1 MATDPLVRTRAPWRL
16 GSLALPHR
24 VLLGSM
30 HTGLEAAGATAPGAW
45 SAVPDARAL
54 AAFYRERVEGGA
66 ALVVTG
72 GLAVDGPGRGG
83 ADYAVLTDP
92 AAGEALASVTREV
105 HEAGGLIAAQLFH
118 AGRYALLA
126 DVTGATGE
134 PEEAVAPSPVPW
146 RAARG
151 AVPRALTHAE
161 VVATVRHFADAA
173 RAAVDAGFD
182 AVEVMASEG
191 YLLNQFC
198 SPLTNLRDDA
208 WGGDA
213 ARRRAFP
220 LAVARAVRDAVG
232 PDVPVLVRVSGDDLM
247 PGSSTPDD
255 VAALVR
261 ELVGT
266 PDRPLADAVNV
277 GVGWHESAV
286 PTVQSAVP
294 HGAWIPVAERVA
306 AAVRTSARPGV
317 PVIASNRFT
326 DLRDVETVLARGT
339 VDAVALARPFLA
351 DPAIVAKSL
360 AGRFDL
366 VTTCLGCDQACIDRS
381 LVGERVSCLVN
392 PRAGREV
399 ELPLPAVRSSWA
411 GSRGVGESARR
422 LPSGPSSLGASRQT
436 HHDGAHSPRPP
447 ARSDAAF
454 AARDHSDRPLGSCGP
469 AGSASGGAGGA
480 GAGGASASASTCAEV
495 EGSSPRS
502 RGIGSVSAQNPRPRR
517 GAGPSGGG
525 LAVVG
530 GGPAGLAAAV
540 DAARRGHG
548 VTLLEARGHLGGQL
562 ELAARVPGKE
572 DYAAAVAGLAA
583 ELAELGA
590 DVRLGVTAVAGDLAG
605 FDGVVVATGVRPRRL
620 RAGGE
625 GGLPG
630 ADLPHVVDYETALRD
645 GVPPGSVA
653 IIGGGGVGVD
663 VATFLVEEH
672 DEGARADRFA
682 ARFGLQRARD
692 LVGVARP
699 QRWAAPRPTRFPTT
713 SPRPGAQ
720 VTVLRRSGKVG
731 TGIGVTSRWVV
742 LGALRDAGVQMLTG
756 VSYTR
761 IRPGILE
768 VMDADGAAR
777 EVPADVVVVCA
788 GQEPVASLADE
799 LDRRGIARAVVGGA
813 RDARTL
819 DAVRATRE
827 GLEAARSLLPDPSA
841 AVVG

>member
-1 MATDPLVRTRAPWRL
+1 MSADPLALTRRPWRL
-16 GSLALPHR
+16 GTLELPHR

-30 HTGLEAAGATAPGAW
+30 HTGLESAGVAVPGAW
-45 SAVPDARAL
+45 SAVPDAPAL

-83 ADYAVLTDP
+83 ADYAVLTAP
-92 AAGEALASVTREV
+92 GVGEALAEVTAAV
-105 HEAGGLIAAQLFH
+105 HEAGGRIAAQLFH
-118 AGRYALLA
+118 AGRYALLSEVA
-126 DVTGATGE
+126 GESGE
-134 PEEAVAPSPVPW
+134 PAEAVAPSPVPW

-151 AVPRALTHAE
+151 AVPRELTHGD
-161 VVATVRHFADAA
+161 VLATVEHFADAA
-173 RAAVDAGFD
+173 RAAVAAGFD

-208 WGGDA
+208 WGGDPV
-213 ARRRAFP
+213 RRRAFP
-220 LAVARAVRDAVG
+220 LAVVRAVRAAVG

-247 PGSSTPDD
+247 EGSSGEAD

-266 PDRPLADAVNV
+266 GEAPLADGVNV
-277 GVGWHESAV
+277 GVGWHESTV

-306 AAVRTSARPGV
+306 AAVRTSARPDA

-326 DLRDVETVLARGT
+326 DLRDVETVLSRGT

-399 ELPLPAVRSSWA
+399 ELPWPRSLP
-411 GSRGVGESARR
+411 
-422 LPSGPSSLGASRQT
+422 LP
-436 HHDGAHSPRPP
+436 
-447 ARSDAAF
+447 
-454 AARDHSDRPLGSCGP
+454 
-469 AGSASGGAGGA
+469 
-480 GAGGASASASTCAEV
+480 AEV
-495 EGSSPRS
+495 EGSSSRS

-517 GAGPSGGG
+517 GRGVGRG

-530 GGPAGLAAAV
+530 GGPSGLAAAV
-540 DAARRGHG
+540 DAARRGHP
-548 VTLLEARGHLGGQL
+548 VTLFEARETLGGQL

-572 DYAAAVAGLAA
+572 DYAAAVAGLSA
-583 ELAELGA
+583 ELLELGA
-590 DVRLGVTAVAGDLAG
+590 DVRVGVRARAEDLVG

-620 RAGGE
+620 DAGS

-645 GVPPGSVA
+645 GVPEGSVA
-653 IIGGGGVGVD
+653 IVGGGGLGVD

-672 DEGARADRFA
+672 DEAARAERFA
-682 ARFGLQRARD
+682 RRFGLEPDAA
-692 LVGVARP
+692 LVGGGRG
-699 QRWAAPRPTRFPTT
+699 QRRAAPTPARFPTAQ
-713 SPRPGAQ
+713 PRPGGQ
-720 VTVLRRSGKVG
+720 VTVLRRSGKIG

-742 LGALRDAGVQMLTG
+742 LGALRDVGVQMFTG

-761 IRPGILE
+761 IRPGFLE
-768 VMDADGAAR
+768 VVDADGAAR
-777 EVPADVVVVCA
+777 EVPADTVVVCA
-788 GQEPVASLADE
+788 GQEPVMDLAGE
-799 LDRRGIARAVVGGA
+799 LERLGVACAVVGGA

-827 GLEAARSLLPDPSA
+827 GLEAARALLPRVPPDRVA
-841 AVVG
+841 R

>member
-1 MATDPLVRTRAPWRL
+1 VSEASPSPDPLGRTRTPWRL
-16 GSLALPHR
+16 GSLELPHR

-30 HTGLEAAGATAPGAW
+30 HTGLEAAGPVGPGAW

-92 AAGEALASVTREV
+92 AVGSALASVTAEV
-105 HEAGGLIAAQLFH
+105 HAAGGRIAAQLFH
-118 AGRYALLA
+118 AGRYALLGGVVGRSG
-126 DVTGATGE
+126 D
-134 PEEAVAPSPVPW
+134 PEQAVAPSAVPW

-161 VVATVRHFADAA
+161 VLGTVEHFADAA
-173 RAAVDAGFD
+173 RAAVAAGFD

-220 LAVARAVRDAVG
+220 LAVVRAVRDAVG
-232 PDVPVLVRVSGDDLM
+232 PGVPVLVRVSGDDLM

-261 ELVGT
+261 DLVGT
-266 PDRPLADAVNV
+266 PDAPLADAVNV
-277 GVGWHESAV
+277 GVGWHESTV

-306 AAVRTSARPGV
+306 AAVRAGARPDV

-326 DLRDVETVLARGT
+326 DLRDVEAVLARGT

-351 DPAIVAKSL
+351 DPAVVAKSL

-399 ELPLPAVRSSWA
+399 ELPLPVVRASWGSPRSA
-411 GSRGVGESARR
+411 GDPSRR
-422 LPSGPSSLGASRQT
+422 LPSGPSSLGASRPPD
-436 HHDGAHSPRPP
+436 HDGARSPRPAASGDLALSAACDRDRP
-447 ARSDAAF
+447 HGSVARARSLAA
-454 AARDHSDRPLGSCGP
+454 G
-469 AGSASGGAGGA
+469 ASGVR
-480 GAGGASASASTCAEV
+480 AEV
-495 EGSSPRS
+495 EGSSPS
-502 RGIGSVSAQNPRPRR
+502 TRGVGSVSTQNPRTRR
-517 GAGPSGGG
+517 GGGRSRTG

-540 DAARRGHG
+540 DAARRGHA
-548 VTLLEARGHLGGQL
+548 VTVFEARDVLGGQL

-590 DVRLGVTAVAGDLAG
+590 DVRLGVTASVEELVG

-620 RAGGE
+620 APGP

-645 GVPPGSVA
+645 GVPAGTVA

-672 DEGARADRFA
+672 DESARAARFA
-682 ARFGLQRARD
+682 ARFALDPAHP
-692 LVGVARP
+692 LVGTARP
-699 QRWAAPRPTRFPTT
+699 QRWPAPRAARFPTT
-713 SPRPGAQ
+713 SPRPGEQ

-742 LGALRDAGVQMLTG
+742 LGALRDAGVQTFTG

-761 IRPGILE
+761 IRPGSLE
-768 VMDADGAAR
+768 VTDAEGAVR
-777 EVPADVVVVCA
+777 EIPADTVVVCA
-788 GQEPVASLADE
+788 GQEPVDELAAE
-799 LDRRGIARAVVGGA
+799 LDRLGVAWAVVGGA

-827 GLEAARSLLPDPSA
+827 GLEAARALAPGRRSPEL
-841 AVVG
+841 VR

>member
-1 MATDPLVRTRAPWRL
+1 M
-16 GSLALPHR
+16 
-24 VLLGSM
+24 
-30 HTGLEAAGATAPGAW
+30 PGAW
-45 SAVPDARAL
+45 SAVPDSRAL

-83 ADYAVLTDP
+83 ADYAVLTAP
-92 AAGEALASVTREV
+92 GVGEALAEVTAAV
-105 HEAGGLIAAQLFH
+105 HEAGGRIAAQLFH
-118 AGRYALLA
+118 AGRYALFSE
-126 DVTGATGE
+126 VVGESGE
-134 PEEAVAPSPVPW
+134 PAEAVAPSPVPW

-151 AVPRALTHAE
+151 AVPRELTHDD
-161 VVATVRHFADAA
+161 VLATVEHFADAA
-173 RAAVDAGFD
+173 RVAVAAGFD

-208 WGGDA
+208 WGGDPV
-213 ARRRAFP
+213 RRRAFP
-220 LAVARAVRDAVG
+220 LAVVRAVRAAVG
-232 PDVPVLVRVSGDDLM
+232 PGVPVLVRVSGDDLM

-266 PDRPLADAVNV
+266 PDEPLADAVNV
-277 GVGWHESAV
+277 GVGWHESTV

-306 AAVRTSARPGV
+306 AAVRTSARPDV

-351 DPAIVAKSL
+351 DPAVVAKSL

-399 ELPLPAVRSSWA
+399 ELPLPAD
-411 GSRGVGESARR
+411 
-422 LPSGPSSLGASRQT
+422 GAST
-436 HHDGAHSPRPP
+436 
-447 ARSDAAF
+447 F
-454 AARDHSDRPLGSCGP
+454 AEQ
-469 AGSASGGAGGA
+469 AGSAPSK
-480 GAGGASASASTCAEV
+480 
-495 EGSSPRS
+495 
-502 RGIGSVSAQNPRPRR
+502 RGNQAWSVRNPLARR
-517 GAGPSGGG
+517 GAEVGRG

-540 DAARRGHG
+540 DVARRGHP
-548 VTLLEARGHLGGQL
+548 VTVFEAREVLGGQL

-572 DYAAAVAGLAA
+572 DYAAAVAGLTA
-583 ELAELGA
+583 ELDELGA
-590 DVRLGVTAVAGDLAG
+590 DVRLGVRARVEDLVG

-620 RAGGE
+620 DAGP

-645 GVPPGSVA
+645 GMPAGSVA

-672 DEGARADRFA
+672 DEAARAARFADRF
-682 ARFGLQRARD
+682 GLELDMA
-692 LVGVARP
+692 LVGAGHG
-699 QRWAAPRPTRFPTT
+699 QRWAAPPPARFPTAQ
-713 SPRPGAQ
+713 PRPGGQ
-720 VTVLRRSGKVG
+720 VTVLRRSGKIG

-742 LGALRDAGVQMLTG
+742 LGALRHAGVQMLTG

-761 IRPGILE
+761 IRPGSLE
-768 VMDADGAAR
+768 IVDADGAAR
-777 EVPADVVVVCA
+777 EVPADTVVVCA
-788 GQEPVASLADE
+788 GQEAVTGLAGE
-799 LDRRGIARAVVGGA
+799 LDRLGVPCAVVGGA
-813 RDARTL
+813 RDSRTL

-827 GLEAARSLLPDPSA
+827 GLAAARALLPGTPPDNSA
-841 AVVG
+841 R

>member
-1 MATDPLVRTRAPWRL
+1 MSEASPSPDPLGRTRTPWRL
-16 GSLALPHR
+16 GSLELPHR

-30 HTGLEAAGATAPGAW
+30 HTGLEAAGPVGPGAW

-92 AAGEALASVTREV
+92 AVGEALTSVTAEV
-105 HEAGGLIAAQLFH
+105 HAAGGRIAAQLFH
-118 AGRYALLA
+118 AGRYALLGGVVGRSG
-126 DVTGATGE
+126 D
-134 PEEAVAPSPVPW
+134 PEQAVAPSAVPW

-161 VVATVRHFADAA
+161 VLATVEHFADAA
-173 RAAVDAGFD
+173 RAAVAAGFD

-220 LAVARAVRDAVG
+220 LAVVRAVRDAVG
-232 PDVPVLVRVSGDDLM
+232 PGVPVLVRVSGDDLM

-261 ELVGT
+261 DLVGT
-266 PDRPLADAVNV
+266 PDAPLADAVNV
-277 GVGWHESAV
+277 GVGWHESTV

-306 AAVRTSARPGV
+306 AAVRAGARPDV

-326 DLRDVETVLARGT
+326 DLRDVEAVLARGT

-399 ELPLPAVRSSWA
+399 ELPLPVSSA
-411 GSRGVGESARR
+411 SSARR
-422 LPSGPSSLGASRQT
+422 YVAPSAGHPADGLRVEGASS
-436 HHDGAHSPRPP
+436 GSI
-447 ARSDAAF
+447 AA
-454 AARDHSDRPLGSCGP
+454 G
-469 AGSASGGAGGA
+469 ASGVR
-480 GAGGASASASTCAEV
+480 AEV
-495 EGSSPRS
+495 EGSSPS
-502 RGIGSVSAQNPRPRR
+502 SIAIAPNSLENPRTRR
-517 GAGPSGGG
+517 VRDGGHG

-540 DAARRGHG
+540 DAARRGHA
-548 VTLLEARGHLGGQL
+548 VTLFEARGTLGGQL

-590 DVRLGVTAVAGDLAG
+590 DVRLGVRAGVDDLVG

-620 RAGGE
+620 AAGPGA

-645 GVPPGSVA
+645 GVPAGTVA

-672 DEGARADRFA
+672 DEAGRAAGFA
-682 ARFGLQRARD
+682 ARFGLDPAHP
-692 LVGVARP
+692 LVGAARL
-699 QRWAAPRPTRFPTT
+699 QRWAAPRPTRFPAT
-713 SPRPGAQ
+713 SPRPGEQ

-742 LGALRDAGVQMLTG
+742 LGALRDAGVQMFTG

-761 IRPGILE
+761 IRPGSLE
-768 VMDADGAAR
+768 VTDAEGAVR
-777 EVPADVVVVCA
+777 EIPADAVVVCA
-788 GQEPVASLADE
+788 GQEPVDELAAE
-799 LDRRGIARAVVGGA
+799 LDRLGIPRAVVGGA

-827 GLEAARSLLPDPSA
+827 GLEAARALAPGLRSPEL
-841 AVVG
+841 VR